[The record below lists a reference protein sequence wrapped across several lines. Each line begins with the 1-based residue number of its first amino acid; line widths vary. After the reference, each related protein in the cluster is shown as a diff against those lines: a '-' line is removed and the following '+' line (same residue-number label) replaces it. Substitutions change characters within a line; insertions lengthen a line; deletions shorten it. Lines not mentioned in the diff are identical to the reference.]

1 MTAQPLLLRTPTGA
15 AVLQGPRPTDAGAA
29 GTGER
34 MHRPGPDELEDRL
47 DIVDDEPAG
56 GLPVPNH
63 PAPQRP
69 AVASERPAVAPG
81 VNAVA
86 LPALLRS
93 PIATAVCDAE
103 GRILELNAAV
113 SRLLDREA
121 DDVLGRSLFTLCHAD
136 DASGI
141 VLRMQDL
148 LAGRRDAAQLRV
160 RLFARGGEIMHTD
173 VALICISEP
182 DGEMPRMLV
191 QLVDVGTE
199 VANFEVLQK
208 TAHQFRL
215 MAENA
220 SDVVYQSD
228 AAGVIRWVSPSVSHV
243 LGWEAGGLVG
253 TPTTSLVAPEDAA
266 LLQAVLGTAPDG
278 SKAGVPGL
286 HRDQHS
292 TKAVVRFRTLSGAYR
307 EMEVTSR
314 PIDADE
320 GLADGAVIGLRD
332 VTDEQQA
339 RRTLARS
346 EERFRLA
353 MASAPHGMAI
363 ADGHGHLVQVNQ
375 ALCDLTGLDRSRLL
389 GRTLADLLPP
399 DDLHL
404 VVEAEAAIFEQG
416 LDSVSQ
422 EHALVVDDREVWV
435 VHAVSVTRDERGV
448 PIFFVHQFVDQTQAH
463 DQRADLEFRASR
475 DGLTGA
481 TNRAELMAHLHRR
494 LTAPDAQGLG
504 VLFVD
509 IDNLKPIN
517 DTFGH
522 RGGDDAI
529 TAVADRLGDAV
540 RQGDVVARIGGDEF
554 VVVLENVPSLD
565 VVGRVAEKCRASVAR
580 PVPSGDGTI
589 EVTVSVGAVLA
600 SPADTP
606 DHVLL
611 RADKALYRAKEGGRN
626 QVGLG

>member
-1 MTAQPLLLRTPTGA
+1 MHRT
-15 AVLQGPRPTDAGAA
+15 GPDGLEVRLDDADPAGA
-29 GTGER
+29 
-34 MHRPGPDELEDRL
+34 PDTS
-47 DIVDDEPAG
+47 V
-56 GLPVPNH
+56 
-63 PAPQRP
+63 PAPRG
-69 AVASERPAVAPG
+69 ADERATAPG

-93 PIATAVCDAE
+93 PIATAVCDDE

-121 DDVLGRSLFTLCHAD
+121 DDLLGRSLFTLCHPD

-148 LAGRRDAAQLRV
+148 LSGRRDAASLRA
-160 RLFARGGEIMHTD
+160 RLYARDGEVMHTD
-173 VALICISEP
+173 VALVCISERAGDP
-182 DGEMPRMLV
+182 PRMLV

-199 VANFEVLQK
+199 VANYEVLQK

-220 SDVVYQSD
+220 SDVVFQ
-228 AAGVIRWVSPSVSHV
+228 AEPCGAIRWVSPSVAHV
-243 LGWEAGGLVG
+243 LGWEPAGLAGVQC
-253 TPTTSLVAPEDAA
+253 TSLVAPEDIA
-266 LLQAVLGTAPDG
+266 LLQSLLGPCPDWVRSGAAAP
-278 SKAGVPGL
+278 AEQRRP
-286 HRDQHS
+286 R
-292 TKAVVRFRTLSGAYR
+292 AVVRFRTLAGAYR
-307 EMEVTSR
+307 DMEVTSR
-314 PIDADE
+314 PIGVDDE
-320 GLADGAVIGLRD
+320 AAGGAVLGLRD
-332 VTDEQQA
+332 VTDEEQA

-363 ADGHGHLVQVNQ
+363 ADGHGYVVQVNQ
-375 ALCDLTGLDRSRLL
+375 ALCDLTGRDRAHLL
-389 GRTLADLLPP
+389 GRHVADLLAPE
-399 DDLHL
+399 DLHL
-404 VVEAEAAIFEQG
+404 VAEADAAI
-416 LDSVSQ
+416 LDAGMDSLSQ
-422 EHALVVDDREVWV
+422 EHALVVPGRDVWV

-448 PIFFVHQFVDQTQAH
+448 PVFYVHQFVDQTQAH

-494 LTAPDAQGLG
+494 LSAPDARGLG

-522 RGGDDAI
+522 KGGDDAI
-529 TAVADRLGDAV
+529 TAVARRLSDAV
-540 RQGDVVARIGGDEF
+540 RHGDVVARIGGDEF
-554 VVVLENVPSLD
+554 VVVLENMPSLD
-565 VVGRVAEKCRASVAR
+565 VVSRVAEKCRAAVAQ
-580 PVPSGDGTI
+580 PVASGPGSLD
-589 EVTVSVGAVLA
+589 VTVSVGAVLA
-600 SPADTP
+600 SPADTA

-611 RADKALYRAKEGGRN
+611 RADRALYSAKQTGRN
-626 QVGLG
+626 QVALG

>member
-1 MTAQPLLLRTPTGA
+1 MSTEPWPREPAPIDLRQPDTTSRTDDALAGGGDRMHRTGPA
-15 AVLQGPRPTDAGAA
+15 LETPLGVEPVGLAGAA
-29 GTGER
+29 
-34 MHRPGPDELEDRL
+34 PDHAA
-47 DIVDDEPAG
+47 V
-56 GLPVPNH
+56 
-63 PAPQRP
+63 PAPRPETSQRP
-69 AVASERPAVAPG
+69 ATAPG

-93 PIATAVCDAE
+93 PIATAVCDAD

-121 DDVLGRSLFTLCHAD
+121 DDVLGRSLFTLCHPD
-136 DASGI
+136 DASAI
-141 VLRMQDL
+141 VRLMQDV
-148 LAGRRDAAQLRV
+148 LAGRRDAAQQRV
-160 RLFARGGEIMHTD
+160 RLFARGGEVMHTD
-173 VALICISEP
+173 VALICICEP
-182 DGEMPRMLV
+182 EGGTPRMLV

-199 VANFEVLQK
+199 VANFEVLRK

-215 MAENA
+215 MAESA
-220 SDVVYQSD
+220 SDVVYQAD
-228 AAGVIRWVSPSVSHV
+228 AGGVIRWVSPSVSHV
-243 LGWEAGGLVG
+243 LGWEPGGLVG
-253 TPTTSLVAPEDAA
+253 TQATSLVAPEDVP
-266 LLQAVLGTAPDG
+266 LLQALLAEGPDI
-278 SKAGVPGL
+278 AGPRRPG
-286 HRDQHS
+286 RG
-292 TKAVVRFRTLSGAYR
+292 KAVVRFRRLDGGYR
-307 EMEVTSR
+307 DMEVTAR
-314 PIDADE
+314 PIDTDE
-320 GLADGAVIGLRD
+320 AGADGAVIGLRD

-375 ALCDLTGLDRSRLL
+375 ALCDLTGSDRGHLL
-389 GRTLADLLPP
+389 GRTIADLLAP

-404 VVEAEAAIFEQG
+404 VVEAEAAIYEQG
-416 LDSVSQ
+416 LDSISQ
-422 EHALVVDDREVWV
+422 EHALLAGGREVWV

-448 PIFFVHQFVDQTQAH
+448 PVFFVHQFVDQTQAH

-522 RGGDDAI
+522 KGGDDAI
-529 TAVADRLGDAV
+529 TAVARRLGDAV

-554 VVVLENVPSLD
+554 VVVLENMPSLD
-565 VVGRVAEKCRASVAR
+565 IVGLVAEKCRSGVAR
-580 PVPSGDGTI
+580 PVPSDGRVI
-589 EVTVSVGAVLA
+589 DLTVSVGAVLA

>member
-1 MTAQPLLLRTPTGA
+1 
-15 AVLQGPRPTDAGAA
+15 
-29 GTGER
+29 

-47 DIVDDEPAG
+47 GVVDDEPASS
-56 GLPVPNH
+56 LPVPRR
-63 PAPQRP
+63 PAPERLAADVP
-69 AVASERPAVAPG
+69 ERPAVAPG

-121 DDVLGRSLFTLCHAD
+121 DDILGRSLFTLCHAD
-136 DASGI
+136 DASSI

-160 RLFARGGEIMHTD
+160 RLFAREGEIMHTD

-182 DGEMPRMLV
+182 DGDVPRMLV

-220 SDVVYQSD
+220 SDVVYQAD
-228 AAGVIRWVSPSVSHV
+228 ASGVIRWVSPSVSHV

-253 TPTTSLVAPEDAA
+253 TPTTSLVAPEDVA
-266 LLQAVLGTAPDG
+266 LLQAVLGSGSDG
-278 SKAGVPGL
+278 AGVPGL

-292 TKAVVRFRTLSGAYR
+292 TKAVVRFRTLGGAYR

-320 GLADGAVIGLRD
+320 GLVDGAVIGLRD

-389 GRTLADLLPP
+389 GRTLADLLSPE
-399 DDLHL
+399 DLHL
-404 VVEAEAAIFEQG
+404 VVEAEAAIFERG

-422 EHALVVDDREVWV
+422 EHALVVGDREVWV

-522 RGGDDAI
+522 KGGDDAI

-554 VVVLENVPSLD
+554 VVVLENGPSID
-565 VVGRVAEKCRASVAR
+565 IVGRVAEKCRASVAR
-580 PVPSGDGTI
+580 PVPSGDGVI
-589 EVTVSVGAVLA
+589 DVTVSVGAVLA
-600 SPADTP
+600 SPADP
-606 DHVLL
+606 PAHVLL